1 MPENTTHAEMTEVN
15 DDLVGRFLSF
25 CVGDS
30 LYALELL
37 YVKEIISMQQIT
49 VVPSLPHYI
58 KGIINL
64 RGKVVPV
71 IDVRIKLNQPN
82 PEYNEKTCIIITEV
96 NDMQVGLI
104 VDGVAEVV
112 SSSQSEKMVPPD
124 MSVMG
129 ENYIHSIM
137 HLYDKRVVL
146 CLDCDKFFAA
156 DLKL

>member
-25 CVGDS
+25 YVGDS

-49 VVPSLPHYI
+49 VVPSLPGYI
-58 KGIINL
+58 RGIINL

-156 DLKL
+156 DLKP

>member
-1 MPENTTHAEMTEVN
+1 MPENTTHAEMTEIN

-25 CVGDS
+25 YVGDS

-49 VVPSLPHYI
+49 LVPSLPGYI

-71 IDVRIKLNQPN
+71 IDVRIKLHQPDVT
-82 PEYNEKTCIIITEV
+82 YNDKTCIIITEI

-104 VDGVAEVV
+104 VDSVAEVV

-137 HLYDKRVVL
+137 HLYDKKVVL
-146 CLDCDKFFAA
+146 CLDCEKFFAA
-156 DLKL
+156 DLKP

>member
-25 CVGDS
+25 YVGDS

-49 VVPSLPHYI
+49 VVPSLPGYI
-58 KGIINL
+58 RGIINL

-71 IDVRIKLNQPN
+71 IDVRIKLNQPDLTCN
-82 PEYNEKTCIIITEV
+82 DKTCIIITEI

-156 DLKL
+156 DLKP

>member
-25 CVGDS
+25 YVGDS

-156 DLKL
+156 DLKP

>member
-1 MPENTTHAEMTEVN
+1 MPENTTHTGPAEVN

-25 CVGDS
+25 YVGDS

-49 VVPSLPHYI
+49 LVPTLPAYI

-71 IDVRIKLNQPN
+71 IDVRRKLNQPDLD
-82 PEYNEKTCIIITEV
+82 YNDKTCIIITQIDE
-96 NDMQVGLI
+96 MQVGLI
-104 VDGVAEVV
+104 VDSVAEVV
-112 SSSQSEKMVPPD
+112 SSSQSEKMLPPD
-124 MSVMG
+124 MSIMG

-137 HLYDKRVVL
+137 HLNDKKVVL

-156 DLKL
+156 DLKM